1 MTLNSS
7 AIVGGSMSPRGSA
20 VHVFLNE
27 QGERMKLNWVERL
40 VANNPFRAGLQR
52 SEIHLLKKKIHLE
65 KGAKIL
71 EVGCGRGAGVRLIL
85 KSFQPSLLCALDLD
99 ILMVKKARA
108 YLSASERKKVSL
120 YVGDVFRL
128 PFKDS
133 VLDAV
138 FGFGVLHHVHDWRGA
153 AAEIARVL
161 KIGGIYFAE
170 EFYPSAYQNFITRHL
185 LVHPEEDRFFSHDL
199 RDALEMVKLPIK
211 EAIDFKKV
219 GIVAAAVKEVS
230 SKK

>member
-1 MTLNSS
+1 
-7 AIVGGSMSPRGSA
+7 
-20 VHVFLNE
+20 
-27 QGERMKLNWVERL
+27 MKLNWVERV
-40 VANNPFRAGLQR
+40 VANNPFRAALQR
-52 SEIHLLKKKIHLE
+52 GEIRLLKRKVQLK

-71 EVGCGRGAGVRLIL
+71 EVGCGRGAGARLIL

-99 ILMVKKARA
+99 VLMVQKARA
-108 YLSASERKKVSL
+108 YLSADEGKRVSL

-128 PFKDS
+128 PFKDN

-138 FGFGVLHHVHDWRGA
+138 FGFGVLHHVPDWRGA

-161 KIGGIYFAE
+161 KIGGTYFVE
-170 EFYPSAYQNFITRHL
+170 EFYPSVYQNFITKHL

-199 RDALEMVKLPIK
+199 RNALEEIKLPIK

-219 GIVAAAVKEVS
+219 GIVAVAVKGVRS
-230 SKK
+230 RQ